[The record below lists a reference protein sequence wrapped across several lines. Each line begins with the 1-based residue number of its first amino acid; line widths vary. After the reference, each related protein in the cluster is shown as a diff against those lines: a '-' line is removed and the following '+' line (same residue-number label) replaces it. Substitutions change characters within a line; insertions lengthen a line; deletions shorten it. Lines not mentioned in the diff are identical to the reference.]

1 MTNRLLYIFIII
13 SLCAIFSSFGIESS
27 AQTADFE
34 KVKKVLTD
42 GAGFSKNDFTEL
54 EKGEII
60 VKELKTGNEG
70 EVAFCGAIKL
80 DAPRD
85 VVFAAFRRAVE
96 KQRKEVS
103 EERGIFSNPPT
114 LTNLKKLSID
124 KSEIGSLKDC
134 KEGDCSWSLSSEM
147 IKQINAI
154 DWTAGSA
161 DEKAEKLIRQI
172 MVENT
177 ANYLKNGDSA
187 LMNYNDDPEPLNLA
201 DEQKSLLDGLLWID
215 EFAPEFKEYVREYPN
230 KKLDGIEEL
239 TTWEKVGVGFKSVI
253 INTHTILYKKDD
265 DAEVPQGLSIS
276 KQIYAN
282 HYFHSSMSLTGIIS
296 FPQADKTFKTYV
308 FFVSHS
314 RAGALSGT
322 MGKLARVAVDGEA
335 ENKLTEVLKDT
346 KKYTAYGLSNNNAEI
361 EEGTGN
367 SIYKRIFGSKICIG
381 SVVLLIVLGLLIWFT
396 RGRKEISDS

>member
-1 MTNRLLYIFIII
+1 MENRFLKITTLFTF
-13 SLCAIFSSFGIESS
+13 SAIFLFTTSSIF
-27 AQTADFE
+27 AQKPTFE
-34 KVKKVLTD
+34 KVKKVLMD
-42 GAGFSKNDFTEL
+42 GAGFTKNDLAEL

-60 VKELKTGNEG
+60 VKELQTGNDG

-114 LTNLKKLSID
+114 LVNLKKLTID

-134 KEGDCSWSLSSEM
+134 KDGDCSWSLSSEM
-147 IKQINAI
+147 IGKFNAI
-154 DWTAGSA
+154 DWTAADA

-177 ANYLKNGDSA
+177 ANYLKNGDSE
-187 LMNYNDDPEPLNLA
+187 LMNYNDDPEPLILA
-201 DEQKSLLDGLLWID
+201 DEQKSLLDELLWID
-215 EFAPEFKEYVREYPN
+215 DFAPEFKEYVREYPK

-239 TTWEKVGVGFKSVI
+239 TTWEKVAVGFKSVI
-253 INTHTILYKKDD
+253 INTHTILYEKDD

-296 FPQADKTFKTYV
+296 F
-308 FFVSHS
+308 
-314 RAGALSGT
+314 
-322 MGKLARVAVDGEA
+322 
-335 ENKLTEVLKDT
+335 
-346 KKYTAYGLSNNNAEI
+346 
-361 EEGTGN
+361 
-367 SIYKRIFGSKICIG
+367 
-381 SVVLLIVLGLLIWFT
+381 
-396 RGRKEISDS
+396 

>member
-1 MTNRLLYIFIII
+1 MKKFIALATLSTLLLFV
-13 SLCAIFSSFGIESS
+13 SSNVF
-27 AQTADFE
+27 AQKLTFE

-42 GAGFSKNDFTEL
+42 GAKFTSEDLASL
-54 EKGEII
+54 EKGNII
-60 VKELKTGNEG
+60 VKELVTENEG
-70 EVAFCGAIKL
+70 EVAFSGAIKL

-85 VVFAAFRRAVE
+85 IVFAAFRRAVE

-114 LTNLKKLSID
+114 VLNLKKLSID
-124 KSEIGSLKDC
+124 KSGIRSLKNC
-134 KEGDCSWSLSSEM
+134 KDGDCSWSLSSEM
-147 IKQINAI
+147 IGKLNVI
-154 DWTAGSA
+154 DWTAA
-161 DEKAEKLIRQI
+161 DADAKAEKLIREI
-172 MVENT
+172 MVENV
-177 ANYLKNGDSA
+177 ANYLKNGDSV
-187 LMNYNDDPEPLNLA
+187 LMNYNDDPEPLILA

-215 EFAPEFKEYVREYPN
+215 EFAPEFKAYVREYPK

-239 TTWEKVGVGFKSVI
+239 TTWEKVEVGFKSVI

-265 DAEVPQGLSIS
+265 EAEVPQGLSIS

-296 FPQADKTFKTYV
+296 FPQPDKTYKTYV

-314 RAGALSGT
+314 RAGALTGT

-346 KKYTAYGLSNNNAEI
+346 KKYTAYGLSNNDAEI
-361 EEGTGN
+361 QEEP
-367 SIYKRIFGSKICIG
+367 SKSVISRIFTNTYCIG
-381 SVVLLIVLGLLIWFT
+381 IIVLLIIVGLIILFT
-396 RGRKEISDS
+396 RGKSKKS